1 MIFRTTVRMF
11 FLAVLF
17 VAVAGVAFAG
27 TKCQSRTGSSVQG
40 CSQDP

>member
-1 MIFRTTVRMF
+1 MTFRTTLRMF
-11 FLAVLF
+11 FLTVLF
-17 VAVAGVAFAG
+17 AAITGVAFAG